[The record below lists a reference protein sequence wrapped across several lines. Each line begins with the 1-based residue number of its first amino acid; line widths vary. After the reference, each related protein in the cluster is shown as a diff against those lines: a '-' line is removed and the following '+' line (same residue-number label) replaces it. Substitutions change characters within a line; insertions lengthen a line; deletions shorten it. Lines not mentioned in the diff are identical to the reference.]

1 MKTEVKK
8 ITAESLREA
17 SELIRA
23 GELVAFPTETV
34 YGLGANA
41 FDDDAVKRIFQTKGR
56 PSDNPLIAH
65 VHTDYDL
72 KKLVDFDP
80 PYAEKLRKAF
90 LPGPLTMV
98 YPSTNKVSPFVS
110 AGGSTLAV
118 RVPSHRGAQSFLKE
132 VDLPVVAPSANRS
145 KHVSPTSASHVLFD
159 FDGQIPLI
167 LDGGRSEGGIEST
180 VLDVTGEIPLILREG
195 LITREMIASV
205 TGKCEKYVRKEGEI
219 ARSPGMMY
227 KHYAPAC
234 PAYLCESAE
243 EGVALYRKL
252 DQEGKNPYLMAGGV
266 CLRELPP
273 LRLLSLGDTPKEMA
287 ANLYEKL
294 REGERVAGA
303 VVAIRPKE
311 QDGIMAGVMDRL
323 TRACRS

>member
-1 MKTEVKK
+1 M
-8 ITAESLREA
+8 
-17 SELIRA
+17 
-23 GELVAFPTETV
+23 
-34 YGLGANA
+34 
-41 FDDDAVKRIFQTKGR
+41 
-56 PSDNPLIAH
+56 
-65 VHTDYDL
+65 HTDYDL

-180 VLDVTGEIPLILREG
+180 VLDVTGDVPMILREG
-195 LITREMIASV
+195 LITREMIVSV
-205 TGKCEKYVRKEGEI
+205 VGACEKYVRKEGEI

-227 KHYAPAC
+227 KHYAPSC
-234 PAYLCESAE
+234 PAYLCQSLGE
-243 EGVALYRKL
+243 ALACYRSL
-252 DQEGKNPYLMAGGV
+252 DGEGKNPYLLAGGI
-266 CLRELPP
+266 LLDSLPP
-273 LRLLSLGDTPKEMA
+273 CRLLSLGKTPEEMA

-294 REGERVAGA
+294 REGEGKAGA
-303 VVAIRPKE
+303 IVALKPKE
-311 QDGIMAGVMDRL
+311 QEGIMAGVMDRL